1 MSFRVF
7 NSPLAKFLY
16 SHGFIL
22 KAIRI
27 NGSGTMVKFADRE
40 DREQIL
46 KKYQEIKRRRFID
59 GKRNRYSNTG

>member
-7 NSPLAKFLY
+7 NSPLAKYLY

-46 KKYQEIKRRRFID
+46 KNYQKHKRRRFID
-59 GKRNRYSNTG
+59 GKHNRYSNTG

>member
-7 NSPLAKFLY
+7 NSPLAKYLY

-46 KKYQEIKRRRFID
+46 KKYQEHKRRRFID
-59 GKRNRYSNTG
+59 GKHNRYSNTG

>member
-7 NSPLAKFLY
+7 NSPLAKYLY

-46 KKYQEIKRRRFID
+46 KKYQEHKRRRFID
-59 GKRNRYSNTG
+59 RKRDKLFNTK